1 MDRLQVKNPLYPLVC
16 LFSAIALLVVG
27 LMYAKHP
34 LYPLFLLAVCLL
46 YCAFGLWRVT
56 IKCVLVFIPVSA
68 VFALFSLLFQ
78 RSPMIAAQMAGRVML
93 IGVSAIPM
101 VTLPPINLTRSMD
114 KMGASRLLTLGML
127 IAIRFVPVVGD
138 ELRRVREAMR
148 TRGVRGSFYR
158 AFIIPVMIRLVN
170 LSDTMALSLETRA
183 FSTGD
188 EEVSIYKSVQFR
200 ARDAIYCIAALGMLA
215 GWMVAV

>member
-1 MDRLQVKNPLYPLVC
+1 MDQLQVKNPLYPLVC
-16 LFSAIALLVVG
+16 LLSAVLLLVVG
-27 LMYAKHP
+27 LIYAKHP
-34 LYPLFLLAVCLL
+34 QYPLFLLSVCLL

-68 VFALFSLLFQ
+68 VFALLSFIFQ
-78 RSPMIAAQMAGRVML
+78 RSPVIAAQMAGRVML

-101 VTLPPINLTRSMD
+101 VTLPPINLTRCMD
-114 KMGASRLLTLGML
+114 NMGSPRLLTLGML
-127 IAIRFVPVVGD
+127 IAIRFVPVVGY

-148 TRGVRGSFYR
+148 TRGVKGSFYR

-183 FSTGD
+183 FSTGS
-188 EEVSIYKSVQFR
+188 EAVSIYKSVRFR
-200 ARDAIYCIAALGMLA
+200 MRDALYCIAALGMLT